1 MVILLAVLVTFLILS
16 YFYSTRNFDY
26 WKKRNVPHFR
36 PIPLLGTIHSVLMR
50 KKSISQYLC
59 DVYNMTD
66 FCCGGFFI
74 FDKPALVVKDP
85 DLVKN
90 VLMNDFSHFED
101 RNTAENKEHDLLSAV
116 SLLMLKNHEW
126 EEARSRFTST
136 LSAGKVKAMLP
147 LVADTADRFVEH
159 VRDVELSREVTE
171 CRELSIKYSLDAL
184 SSYALGI
191 QANSFQNSDFYQAA
205 RNLQNATFSRIVHS
219 ICYFFAHMFVKPF
232 RMTFLEP
239 ASVTF
244 VTEVFKKNVK
254 LRRQVEHARAG
265 LLEALIK
272 MEGEFKDYNIDIHG
286 LAISLEYLTAGFISS
301 ATTLSFSLYDLCVNP
316 KHQIR
321 LRGEIRSVIAKHGGL
336 TYAALREMEYLD
348 MCLKES
354 LRRQPILGFLD
365 RRCTKTYQ
373 IPNTDIVIDK
383 GIPVYISLY
392 GLHNDPNY
400 FPDPERYDPERFS
413 PENRDKLERFAFLP
427 FGEGRRNCIG
437 VNFARVIVKMAIVKL
452 LLNFEIVPSK
462 STPEKIVLEPS
473 GFITIPKHEE
483 LNVRFIQLADLPILV
498 R

>member
-1 MVILLAVLVTFLILS
+1 MWIFVVALVTLLILG
-16 YFYSTRNFDY
+16 YLYSTRKFDY

-36 PIPLLGTIHSVLMR
+36 PVPFFGTIYPVLMHKR
-50 KKSISQYLC
+50 SISQYLC

-66 FCCGGFFI
+66 FSCGGFFL
-74 FDKPALVVKDP
+74 FDKPALVAKDP
-85 DLVKN
+85 DLVKS
-90 VLMNDFSHFED
+90 VLMNDFSHFGD
-101 RNTAENKEHDLLSAV
+101 RNTAENKENDLLSAV
-116 SLLMLKNHEW
+116 SLFMLKNSEW

-136 LSAGKVKAMLP
+136 LSMGKVKAMFP
-147 LVADTADRFVEH
+147 LVVDAADRFVEH
-159 VRDVELSREVTE
+159 VRNVELSREVTE
-171 CRELSIKYSLDAL
+171 CRELSIKYSLEAL
-184 SSYALGI
+184 SAYAVGI

-232 RMTFLEP
+232 RMKFLEP
-239 ASVTF
+239 ESVKF

-254 LRRQVEHARAG
+254 LRREVEHTRVG

-272 MEGEFKDYNIDIHG
+272 MEGEFKNYNIDIQG
-286 LAISLEYLTAGFISS
+286 LAISLEYITAGFMSN

-365 RRCTKTYQ
+365 RLCTKTYQ
-373 IPNTDIVIDK
+373 IPNTDIIIDK

-392 GLHNDPNY
+392 GLHNDPRF
-400 FPDPERYDPERFS
+400 FPNPEKYDPGRFA
-413 PENRDKLERFAFLP
+413 PENRDQLERFAYLP
-427 FGEGRRNCIG
+427 FGEGRRNCVG
-437 VNFARVIVKMAIVKL
+437 VNLANMIVKMGIVKL

-462 STPEKIVLEPS
+462 STPDEITLEPS
-473 GFITIPKHEE
+473 GFITIPKREE
-483 LNVRFIQLADLPILV
+483 INVRFVKLAE
-498 R
+498 